1 MEGTAGSNT
10 ERTFIAIK
18 PDGVQRKLVGE
29 IISRFE
35 RKGYKLV
42 AMKLL
47 TPSTDLAQR
56 HYSDLKEKPFF
67 NSLVEYFTSG
77 PVCAM
82 VWEGIDVVAGGR
94 RLIGA
99 TNPKDSAPGTIRFD
113 YCLNVGRN
121 LIHGS
126 DSTASASKEI
136 HTWFTEGEVSNY
148 TDNIYSQVY
157 EK

>member
-1 MEGTAGSNT
+1 MDNN

-42 AMKLL
+42 AMKLIK
-47 TPSTDLAQR
+47 PSTELAQK
-56 HYSDLKEKPFF
+56 HYEDLKDKPFF
-67 NSLVEYFTSG
+67 KSLVEYFTSG

-99 TNPKDSAPGTIRFD
+99 TNPRDSAPGTIRFD

-126 DSTASASKEI
+126 DSVQSSAREI
-136 HTWFTEGEVSNY
+136 STWFTESEISVY

>member
-1 MEGTAGSNT
+1 L
-10 ERTFIAIK
+10 I
-18 PDGVQRKLVGE
+18 GE
-29 IISRFE
+29 IIGRFE

-47 TPSTDLAQR
+47 TATKEKAEKHYEDL
-56 HYSDLKEKPFF
+56 SSKPFF

-77 PVCAM
+77 PICAM
-82 VWEGIDVVAGGR
+82 VWEGIDVIAGGR

-126 DSTASASKEI
+126 DSIQSAAKEI
-136 HTWFTEGEVSNY
+136 HCWFSESEISHHQ
-148 TDNIYSQVY
+148 DILFSQVY